1 MKCVSRLPVSIVMSM
16 RNSSSTIIPC
26 LEGLASQAYPISEI
40 IVIDNVSSDD
50 CADKVETF
58 AKQCPIPVRLIRQTV
73 DGGIGNSY
81 NSGAA
86 MARSP
91 LLILVHSDGGFP
103 STHEVEKLAA
113 PLCEDPDVVA
123 AYPKLLMPR
132 DVWERFP
139 YWQKCLFA
147 RAVDM
152 ERPSMCGKF
161 DCIRRDVFLRVG
173 GYDTKRF
180 TATCGY
186 GGEDADAHS
195 RIARAGRIAQSEA
208 RVIHLHN
215 LSENYGLRALFVTRK
230 LLARTY
236 SKVLR
241 FQGVSP
247 TFGKLLFFVR
257 PALAVIPLIPHL
269 FGLGGAL
276 LFAFSLAN
284 SWRMYTTRTTLLN
297 PRILLLPF
305 VDVALVYYET
315 FWFIEGL
322 LTPPADAARA
332 K

>member
-1 MKCVSRLPVSIVMSM
+1 MKRGSQLPVSIVMSM

-58 AKQCPIPVRLIRQTV
+58 ARQCQIPVRLIRQTV

-86 MARSP
+86 LATSP

-103 STHEVEKLAA
+103 SPHEVEKLAA
-113 PLCEDPDVVA
+113 PLCQDPEVVA

-147 RAVDM
+147 RAVDL
-152 ERPSMCGKF
+152 EVPSMCGKF
-161 DCIRRDVFLRVG
+161 DCIRRDVFLSVG

-180 TATCGY
+180 TANCGY

-195 RIARAGRIAQSEA
+195 RIARAGRIVPTEA

-215 LSENYGLRALFVTRK
+215 LSKDFGLRALFVTRK

-241 FQGVSP
+241 FQGLRP
-247 TFGKLLFFVR
+247 TVGKLLFFVR
-257 PALAVIPLIPHL
+257 PALALIPLIPHL
-269 FGLGGAL
+269 FWPGVAL

-284 SWRMYTTRTTLLN
+284 SWRMYTTRSTLLN
-297 PRILLLPF
+297 ARILLLPL
-305 VDVALVYYET
+305 VDAALVYHET

-322 LTPPADAARA
+322 LTPPADA
-332 K
+332 KGSG